1 MFAIAGKRRCSNNV
15 APAAANLKWAL
26 GIATLNDPRVSKG
39 TERRTDDNADVNCA
53 ERAHIPTCEISDRMV
68 H

>member
-1 MFAIAGKRRCSNNV
+1 VFATSDKRRCSNNV

-26 GIATLNDPRVSKG
+26 GIATPNDLRASKG
-39 TERRTDDNADVNCA
+39 TERHTDDNADVNCA
-53 ERAHIPTCEISDRMV
+53 ELAHIPTCEISDRMV